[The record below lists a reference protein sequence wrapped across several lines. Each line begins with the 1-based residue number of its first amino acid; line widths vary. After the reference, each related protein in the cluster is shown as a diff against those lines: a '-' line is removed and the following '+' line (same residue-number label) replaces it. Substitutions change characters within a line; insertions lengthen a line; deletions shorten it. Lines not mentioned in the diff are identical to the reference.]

1 MQITIKRT
9 VLAMLI
15 FSLVF
20 GFSLN
25 NASASSTDY
34 TPTVKIKK
42 TKDTYTTLQVV
53 STNLKRKS
61 VKIKV
66 KIENVDTDSDD
77 TRIFEKTLNKSGKAD
92 IKIDGLS
99 KDNEYS
105 FKVAIKKSSDG
116 DYSDYADAV
125 TVNASGEFDYN
136 PTLSIKDETSSTV
149 VLKITSTKLKKKK
162 SKIKVRIE
170 NKDTDKIETRIFTK
184 NLSKNGKAEI
194 TIDNLSS
201 NTEYSFKVLLKKKD
215 KDNGFSEYSNEE
227 STTTED

>member
-1 MQITIKRT
+1 MQIIIKRT
-9 VLAMLI
+9 VLVILI
-15 FSLVF
+15 FSLAF

-25 NASASSTDY
+25 NAGAASADY

-42 TKDTYTTLQVV
+42 TKDTYATLQIV
-53 STNLKRKS
+53 STSLKRKS

-66 KIENVDTDSDD
+66 KIKNEDTDSDD
-77 TRIFEKTLNKSGKAD
+77 TKIFEKTLNKSGKVD

-105 FKVAIKKSSDG
+105 FKVAIKKSSNG

-125 TVNASGEFDYN
+125 TVNASGELDYD
-136 PTLSIKDETSSTV
+136 PTLSIKDETSSIV
-149 VLKITSTKLKKKK
+149 VLNVASSKLKKKK
-162 SKIKVRIE
+162 VRIKVRIE
-170 NKDTDKIETRIFTK
+170 NKDTDKVETRIFTK

-201 NTEYSFKVLLKKKD
+201 NTEYGFKVSLKKKSKD
-215 KDNGFSEYSNEE
+215 KGFSEYSNEE